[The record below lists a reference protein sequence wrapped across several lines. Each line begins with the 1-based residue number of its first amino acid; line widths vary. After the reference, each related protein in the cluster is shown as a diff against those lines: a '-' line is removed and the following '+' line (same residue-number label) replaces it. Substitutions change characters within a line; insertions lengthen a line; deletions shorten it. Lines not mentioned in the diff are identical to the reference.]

1 MRFFQL
7 FLTFKVQTVDEIIQ
21 SAYLRFILHVKQKK
35 KKKKNYPDINLISNS
50 W

>member
-1 MRFFQL
+1 MRSFNF

-21 SAYLRFILHVKQKK
+21 SAYLCIILHVKP
-35 KKKKNYPDINLISNS
+35 KKKNIYRDINLISNF

>member
-7 FLTFKVQTVDEIIQ
+7 FLTFNVQTVDEIIQ
-21 SAYLRFILHVKQKK
+21 SAYFCIILHVKQKK
-35 KKKKNYPDINLISNS
+35 KKNIYRDINLISNS

>member
-7 FLTFKVQTVDEIIQ
+7 FLTFNVQTVDEIIQ
-21 SAYLRFILHVKQKK
+21 CLFLYYFTRQA
-35 KKKKNYPDINLISNS
+35 KKKKNIYRDINLISNS

>member
-7 FLTFKVQTVDEIIQ
+7 FLTFNVQTVDEIIQ
-21 SAYLRFILHVKQKK
+21 SAYFCIILHVKQKK
-35 KKKKNYPDINLISNS
+35 KNIYRDINLISNS